1 MDETTDRHIN
11 AILDVIAQG
20 DWGPKRMREYAR
32 EHQANL
38 STVRGW
44 SAQAWRIHRKLR
56 GDDGQYRERL
66 LANLDFAGRW
76 ARELDDVNAYIKAQ
90 DSQSKLLV
98 DEQPTEEL
106 TETELDALI
115 RARGYRK
122 DTDATEPGTTT
133 AAERGAEDSRGAEGA
148 EEKGRIAGLLDSDD

>member
-1 MDETTDRHIN
+1 MSDADKHID
-11 AILDVIAQG
+11 AVLDLIG
-20 DWGPKRMREYAR
+20 RGEWGPQRLREYAR
-32 EHQANL
+32 EHKLNIH
-38 STVRGW
+38 TVRGYG
-44 SAQAWRIHRKLR
+44 SDAWRLHRKLR
-56 GDDGQYRERL
+56 GDDGEYRQRL

-98 DEQPTEEL
+98 DEPKDEEL

-122 DTDATEPGTTT
+122 DTDATERVTE
-133 AAERGAEDSRGAEGA
+133 AAEQRSREDSGGERG
-148 EEKGRIAGLLDSDD
+148 EEKGRVEGFSEGDED

>member
-1 MDETTDRHIN
+1 LNATDEHIN
-11 AILDVIAQG
+11 RILDLIG
-20 DWGPKRMREYAR
+20 DGEWGPKRLRSYCREYGI
-32 EHQANL
+32 NYNTGCGY
-38 STVRGW
+38 S
-44 SAQAWRIHRKLR
+44 SQAWRIHKKLR

-98 DEQPTEEL
+98 DEPTEEL
-106 TETELDALI
+106 TEAELDALI

-122 DTDATEPGTTT
+122 DADATEPGTTP
-133 AAERGAEDSRGAEGA
+133 AAERSDQDSRGAEGA
-148 EEKGRIAGLLDSDD
+148 EEKGRAGGFEESDDD